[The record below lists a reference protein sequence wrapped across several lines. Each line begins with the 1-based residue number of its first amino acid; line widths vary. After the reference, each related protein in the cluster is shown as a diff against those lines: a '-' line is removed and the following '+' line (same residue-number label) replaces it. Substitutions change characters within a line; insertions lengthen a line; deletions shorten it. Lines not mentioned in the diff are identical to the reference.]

1 MGNHPRSI
9 TPYILF
15 IKDMENIT
23 QNMKTQK
30 QCVLWGGG
38 LVSRFLLFRFLGR
51 FFCFVLFYRRIALLL
66 CQAKRDTAGSC
77 CRKLCPLCVFCFEK
91 KSENSGRLKRKQDR
105 HTRWNGLNLF
115 CHTRN
120 TLHHRSSSI
129 CTMK

>member
-38 LVSRFLLFRFLGR
+38 WFLV
-51 FFCFVLFYRRIALLL
+51 FFCFVFWGDFFVL
-66 CQAKRDTAGSC
+66 
-77 CRKLCPLCVFCFEK
+77 FCFTE
-91 KSENSGRLKRKQDR
+91 G
-105 HTRWNGLNLF
+105 
-115 CHTRN
+115 
-120 TLHHRSSSI
+120 
-129 CTMK
+129 